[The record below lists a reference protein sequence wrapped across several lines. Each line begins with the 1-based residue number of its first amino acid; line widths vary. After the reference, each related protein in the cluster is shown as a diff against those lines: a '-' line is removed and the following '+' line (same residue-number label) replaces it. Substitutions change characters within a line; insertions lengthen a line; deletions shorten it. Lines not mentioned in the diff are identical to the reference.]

1 MVPWSRLG
9 VRPMIAVVTGMGWV
23 VGGSLVALLLAVVL
37 LYNRLVRAK
46 VRVRQAWAQVAVQL
60 QRRHDLVPALVEV
73 VRGHLQHERAL
84 LAQVTETRARALA
97 AGEPLERERQE
108 SALTEV
114 LGRLLVLSEQQP
126 TLKSDAGF
134 QQLQRELA
142 ETEDR
147 LTFARGFAND
157 RVARYRTLT
166 DTFPGL
172 LLARPFGFPREEL
185 FARESE
191 RAAQAPDVHLG
202 DSR

>member
-1 MVPWSRLG
+1 
-9 VRPMIAVVTGMGWV
+9 MGWV
-23 VGGSLVALLLAVVL
+23 VGGSLGALLLAVIL

-46 VRVRQAWAQVAVQL
+46 VRVRQAWAQVAVQQ

-73 VRGHLQHERAL
+73 VRGHLRHERAL
-84 LAQVTETRARALA
+84 LTEITETRARALT
-97 AGEPLERERQE
+97 AGAPLEREHHE
-108 SALTEV
+108 AALTDL
-114 LGRLLVLSEQQP
+114 LGRLLVLTEQQP
-126 TLKSDAGF
+126 TLTTDASF

-147 LTFARGFAND
+147 LAFARGFAND

-172 LLARPFGFPREEL
+172 LLARPFRFPREEL

-191 RAAQAPDVHLG
+191 RAASAPDVDLRG
-202 DSR
+202 SR